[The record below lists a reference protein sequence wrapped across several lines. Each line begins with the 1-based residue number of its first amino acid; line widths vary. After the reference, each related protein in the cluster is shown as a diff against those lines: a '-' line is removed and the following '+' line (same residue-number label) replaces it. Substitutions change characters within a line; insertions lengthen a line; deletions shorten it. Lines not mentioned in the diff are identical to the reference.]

1 MSSSPN
7 GREIPIFTLGT
18 VLFPGGA
25 LPLKVF
31 EQRYFE
37 MTKECIR
44 DDQPFGVCLIREG
57 REVGD
62 PAVPTGIG
70 CFARIETWD
79 MPQMGV
85 FQLLARG
92 VERFSIRS
100 SRVASNGL
108 VRAVV
113 DNWVEEP
120 PMEPDQI
127 SVEVLKAILER
138 VGIGHILGE
147 QRWSDAGWV
156 GFRLA
161 EILPVDMSERQ
172 SLLELTDP
180 TERLRQIHLVLVR
193 HGLVS

>member
-1 MSSSPN
+1 
-7 GREIPIFTLGT
+7 
-18 VLFPGGA
+18 
-25 LPLKVF
+25 
-31 EQRYFE
+31 

-57 REVGD
+57 SEVGD
-62 PAVPTGIG
+62 PALPVSIG

-92 VERFSIRS
+92 VERFAIRS

-113 DNWVEEP
+113 DNWLEEP
-120 PMEPDQI
+120 PVEPDQI

-138 VGIGHILGE
+138 VGTGHIQGE
-147 QRWSDAGWV
+147 LRWSDAAWV

-172 SLLELTDP
+172 SLLELRDAS
-180 TERLRQIHLVLVR
+180 ERLRQIHLILAR
-193 HGLVS
+193 HGLLS